1 MRAMNASMNATFA
14 RTNAFGA
21 RGARFAGRSATRA
34 ERIARIDRLA
44 TLLDARFVIPFTKFR
59 FGADS
64 LIGLAP
70 GVGDVLTTA
79 LSLYIVYE
87 AHRLGVPRTVLGRM
101 LGNVAIDGLIG
112 AVPVA
117 GDVFDVLWR
126 ANRRNVRILREHL
139 ERAGR

>member
-1 MRAMNASMNATFA
+1 MNATY
-14 RTNAFGA
+14 AFGA
-21 RGARFAGRSATRA
+21 RRARFARTATRA

-44 TLLDARFVIPFTKFR
+44 TLLDTRFVIPFTKFR

-70 GVGDVLTTA
+70 GLGDVVTTA
-79 LSLYIVYE
+79 LALYIVYE
-87 AHRLGVPRTVLGRM
+87 AHRLGAPKAVLARM
-101 LGNVAIDGLIG
+101 LGNVAVDGLVG

>member
-1 MRAMNASMNATFA
+1 MTAAFA
-14 RTNAFGA
+14 HSVRN
-21 RGARFAGRSATRA
+21 ARFARSASRA

-44 TLLDARFVIPFTKFR
+44 SLLDTRFVIPFTKFR

-70 GVGDVLTTA
+70 GVGDAITTA

-87 AHRLGVPRTVLGRM
+87 AHRLGAPKTLLARM
-101 LGNVAIDGLIG
+101 LGNVAIDGVFGI
-112 AVPVA
+112 VPVA

-139 ERAGR
+139 EREGR

>member
-1 MRAMNASMNATFA
+1 MNAAFA
-14 RTNAFGA
+14 HRA
-21 RGARFAGRSATRA
+21 RSAGISRSASRA

-44 TLLDARFVIPFTKFR
+44 TLLDTRFVIPFTKFR

-70 GVGDVLTTA
+70 GFGDVVTTA

-87 AHRLGVPRTVLGRM
+87 AHKLGVPKTVLARM
-101 LGNVAIDGLIG
+101 LGNVAIDGMFG
-112 AVPVA
+112 VVPVA
-117 GDVFDVLWR
+117 GDVFDVMFR

-139 ERAGR
+139 DRAGQ

>member
-1 MRAMNASMNATFA
+1 MTATFA
-14 RTNAFGA
+14 HSA
-21 RGARFAGRSATRA
+21 RNARFARSATRA

-44 TLLDARFVIPFTKFR
+44 TLLDARFAIPFTKFR

-70 GVGDVLTTA
+70 GVGDAITTA
-79 LSLYIVYE
+79 LALYIVYE
-87 AHRLGVPRTVLGRM
+87 AHRLGAPKTVLARM
-101 LGNVAIDGLIG
+101 LGNVAIDGMVGI
-112 AVPVA
+112 VPVA
-117 GDVFDVLWR
+117 GDVFDVMFR

>member
-1 MRAMNASMNATFA
+1 MRAMKATMNATFA
-14 RTNAFGA
+14 AGA
-21 RGARFAGRSATRA
+21 RSARFSGRSATRA

-87 AHRLGVPRTVLGRM
+87 AHRLGVPKTVLARM
-101 LGNVAIDGLIG
+101 LGNVAVDGLFG

-117 GDVFDVLWR
+117 GDVFDVMFR
-126 ANRRNVRILREHL
+126 ANRRNVRILRDHL
-139 ERAGR
+139 DRVGR

>member
-1 MRAMNASMNATFA
+1 MTAAFA
-14 RTNAFGA
+14 YRA
-21 RGARFAGRSATRA
+21 RGARLDRSATRA
-34 ERIARIDRLA
+34 ERIARIDWLA
-44 TLLDARFVIPFTKFR
+44 TLLDTRFVIPFTKFR

-70 GVGDVLTTA
+70 GLGDVVTTA

-87 AHRLGVPRTVLGRM
+87 AHRLGAPKHVLARM
-101 LGNVAIDGLIG
+101 LGNVAMDGVIG
-112 AVPVA
+112 AIPVA

-139 ERAGR
+139 DRAGR

>member
-1 MRAMNASMNATFA
+1 MSMNASRTFGTFRFA
-14 RTNAFGA
+14 RPL
-21 RGARFAGRSATRA
+21 SRA
-34 ERIARIDRLA
+34 ERIARLDKLA
-44 TLLDARFVIPFTKFR
+44 TVLDVAFRIPFTKFR

-70 GVGDVLTTA
+70 GLGDVVTTA

-87 AHRLGVPRTVLGRM
+87 AHKLGAPKAVLGRM
-101 LGNVAIDGLIG
+101 LGNVAVDGLIG

-139 ERAGR
+139 DRAGR

>member
-1 MRAMNASMNATFA
+1 MTAAFADRARSASFS
-14 RTNAFGA
+14 
-21 RGARFAGRSATRA
+21 RSATRA

-44 TLLDARFVIPFTKFR
+44 SLLDTRFVIPFTKFR

-70 GVGDVLTTA
+70 GVGDAITTA

-87 AHRLGVPRTVLGRM
+87 AHRLGAPKTLLARM
-101 LGNVAIDGLIG
+101 LGNVAIDGVFGI
-112 AVPVA
+112 VPVA
-117 GDVFDVLWR
+117 GDVFDVMFR

-139 ERAGR
+139 ERDGR

>member
-1 MRAMNASMNATFA
+1 MTAAFADRARSASVS
-14 RTNAFGA
+14 
-21 RGARFAGRSATRA
+21 RSATRA

-44 TLLDARFVIPFTKFR
+44 SLLDTRFVIPFTKFR

-70 GVGDVLTTA
+70 GVGDAITTA

-87 AHRLGVPRTVLGRM
+87 AHRLGAPKTLLARM
-101 LGNVAIDGLIG
+101 LGNVAIDGVFGI
-112 AVPVA
+112 VPVA
-117 GDVFDVLWR
+117 GDVFDVMFR

-139 ERAGR
+139 ERDGR